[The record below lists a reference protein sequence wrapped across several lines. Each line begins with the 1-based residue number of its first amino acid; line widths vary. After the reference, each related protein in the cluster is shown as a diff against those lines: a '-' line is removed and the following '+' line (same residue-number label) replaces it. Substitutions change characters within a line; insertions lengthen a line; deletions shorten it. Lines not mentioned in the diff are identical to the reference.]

1 MTADDRSAFD
11 YFQRLES
18 HFLLLR
24 GAPLLLSP
32 SDYRVAKC
40 WHGEGVPLDLVL
52 RTMDEFFERRA
63 ERAHGGQGA
72 DDEPSKVWGLRQ
84 VRPAVDAAWKRLRE
98 LTAPG
103 DRDEP
108 GEAAALDVPARLA
121 ALREVLEGAL
131 PPELPE
137 RGTVLARL
145 GALSE
150 ESDPRRVEEGLG
162 AVEAAALDALLARM
176 PPGERQELAARVERA
191 LAPLADRMTREE
203 VEATRERLLRQKV
216 RQRAKLPTLSLFSEF

>member
-32 SDYRVAKC
+32 SDYRVAKR

-63 ERAHGGQGA
+63 ERAHGGQGS
-72 DDEPSKVWGLRQ
+72 DDGPAKVWGLRQ

-121 ALREVLEGAL
+121 ALRELLEGAL
-131 PPELPE
+131 PPELPDRE
-137 RGTVLARL
+137 AVLARL

-162 AVEAAALDALLARM
+162 AVEAAALDALLAEL
-176 PPGERQELAARVERA
+176 PDGERRELAAKVERA

-203 VEATRERLLRQKV
+203 VEATRERLLRQKI
-216 RQRAKLPTLSLFSEF
+216 RQRSGLPTLSLFSDF

>member
-1 MTADDRSAFD
+1 MTDDDRSAFD

-32 SDYRVAKC
+32 SDYRVAKR
-40 WHGEGVPLDLVL
+40 WHADGVPLDLVL
-52 RTMDEFFERRA
+52 RTMDELFERRA
-63 ERAHGGQGA
+63 ERAHGGQGSEN
-72 DDEPSKVWGLRQ
+72 EPAKVWGLRQ

-108 GEAAALDVPARLA
+108 GEGATLDVPARLT
-121 ALREVLEGAL
+121 ALREALEGAL

-137 RGTVLARL
+137 REAVLARL
-145 GALSE
+145 GALSQE
-150 ESDPRRVEEGLG
+150 TDPRRVEEGLG
-162 AVEAAALDALLARM
+162 GVEAAALDALLAQV
-176 PPGERQELAARVERA
+176 PDGERRELAAKVERA

-216 RQRAKLPTLSLFSEF
+216 RQKVGLPTLSLFAEF